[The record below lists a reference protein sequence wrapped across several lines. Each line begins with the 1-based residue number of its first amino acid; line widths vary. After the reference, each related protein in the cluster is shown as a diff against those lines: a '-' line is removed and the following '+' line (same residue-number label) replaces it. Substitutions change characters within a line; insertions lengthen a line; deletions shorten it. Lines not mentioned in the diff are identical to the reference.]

1 MRKIT
6 QQAVEAFEA
15 RRSFKSGNTKVRVLP
30 QNGDG
35 SLVLLELQRTTRCKY
50 QPKELGLVSQWQ
62 VMGWVMDR
70 PTNRQKTN
78 DMKYSDYLFLC
89 NEHTI
94 NPNVAAQ
101 NPKVR
106 KLLISDKGK
115 NTVNAQIKLNT
126 ILQMEF

>member
-1 MRKIT
+1 
-6 QQAVEAFEA
+6 
-15 RRSFKSGNTKVRVLP
+15 
-30 QNGDG
+30 
-35 SLVLLELQRTTRCKY
+35 
-50 QPKELGLVSQWQ
+50 
-62 VMGWVMDR
+62 MDR